1 MSKVVIELY
10 TGRCN
15 FGYSCA
21 GGLANIIR
29 YWDIPDG
36 TDVPIPKV
44 IEGSQGFRSTTNVRL
59 DIMSA
64 IYVIKS
70 VIDNTNSGK
79 ISKPGQVNAYGVSEY
94 FYKVVS
100 HKWLNKWQENGWM
113 STGYK
118 GSPPRPIENRD
129 LWEQFIETQ
138 KELRGIGA
146 CLKLLNDVHDVK
158 SYADWIFKA
167 NDLAL
172 EAAKSTD
179 LIADEK
185 WEVLCKNIEN
195 RR

>member
-1 MSKVVIELY
+1 MSKVIIELY
-10 TGRCN
+10 IGRCSL
-15 FGYSCA
+15 GYSCA
-21 GGLANIIR
+21 GGLASIIR

-44 IEGSQGFRSTTNVRL
+44 IEGSHGFRSTTNVRL

-64 IYVIKS
+64 IYSLES

-79 ISKPGQVNAYGVSEY
+79 ICKPDQVNAYGVSEY

-100 HKWLNKWQENGWM
+100 HKCLNKWQENGWM

-118 GSPPRPIENRD
+118 GSPPKPIENRD
-129 LWEQFIETQ
+129 LWEQFIKTQ

-146 CLKLLNDVHDVK
+146 YLKLLNDITDIK
-158 SYADWIFKA
+158 GYADWIFKV

-185 WEVLCKNIEN
+185 WEAICSNIAG